1 MSRALRFLWVL
12 GLALGIATPGW
23 AFTATA
29 EDHLSPDEVNNIEVF
44 TAVHPSVVFVTNSR
58 VQQNIFSLNIQE
70 IPAGA
75 GTGFIWDKTGLIVT
89 NFHVIQNADTVRITL
104 ADQSNYPAKLV
115 GVAPDKDLALLRI
128 EAPAEK
134 LIPIERGDSSRL
146 QVGRKVLAIG
156 NPFGLDATLTTG
168 VVSALEREIKSVN
181 NRTIR
186 GVIQTDAAI
195 NPGNSGGPL
204 LDSQGRLIGVNTQII
219 SPSGASS
226 GIGFAIPVNT
236 VKDVIPQLIQFGR
249 LMRPVIGINTLSD
262 AVSQRYGIRGVVVAE
277 VVPGGPAAVAGL
289 EGLKRDP
296 KGVLLLGDVIV
307 GIEGQPVLT
316 QDDLLG
322 VLEKHKIGEKL
333 RFTIARDN
341 KERNFTLTLA
351 APP

>member
-1 MSRALRFLWVL
+1 M
-12 GLALGIATPGW
+12 
-23 AFTATA
+23 
-29 EDHLSPDEVNNIEVF
+29 
-44 TAVHPSVVFVTNSR
+44 
-58 VQQNIFSLNIQE
+58 
-70 IPAGA
+70 
-75 GTGFIWDKTGLIVT
+75 
-89 NFHVIQNADTVRITL
+89 
-104 ADQSNYPAKLV
+104 
-115 GVAPDKDLALLRI
+115 
-128 EAPAEK
+128 
-134 LIPIERGDSSRL
+134 